1 MLILGISYLRK
12 QLHLTGVVIT
22 YYDYL
27 LTSGDE
33 ARYIWGCKGSILWI
47 FYFNRYFSI
56 LALIPEIME
65 IFISPSPSWE
75 TVCSG
80 LKTYVQ
86 VSIVIAQLVTSVTL
100 LLRTYAL
107 YDRSRKI
114 LAVILVIGFPLI
126 GLIIWSVVT
135 QHADSLTTIGCV
147 VIGTRDVQSKL
158 GFAWVALIAYE
169 MLIFIL
175 TVMKTYR
182 ERNTTYRTTVGHVGS
197 LMELMC
203 RDGAVYFAIMVCC
216 STANTVT
223 FYMAPPVL
231 QGCLSRLAS
240 SVSVSLISRLI
251 INLRKQYFARR
262 QATNT
267 SLDPEILS
275 LSYDNIP
282 STVLDDP
289 TGASSEF
296 RTSHFSLVSSN
307 PFPLL
312 SAFHVRTTLWSSVVS
327 QIRKYSSPG
336 LQMSAYMIHES
347 QTQLLVP
354 VNSLILRP
362 GDSITQTMPR
372 FWCGIYYD
380 LVDD

>member
-203 RDGAVYFAIMVCC
+203 RDGAVYFAIM
-216 STANTVT
+216 
-223 FYMAPPVL
+223 MAPPVL

-240 SVSVSLISRLI
+240 SLISRLI

-289 TGASSEF
+289 TG
-296 RTSHFSLVSSN
+296 VSAAPQS
-307 PFPLL
+307 
-312 SAFHVRTTLWSSVVS
+312 
-327 QIRKYSSPG
+327 
-336 LQMSAYMIHES
+336 
-347 QTQLLVP
+347 
-354 VNSLILRP
+354 
-362 GDSITQTMPR
+362 
-372 FWCGIYYD
+372 GIEGA
-380 LVDD
+380 